1 VEGGARGRSP
11 WNVGAEPV
19 GRQQPWWVG
28 RGLNGSPPAPAVA
41 DAPPPPQPPGNG
53 WDPRGNGFGAHDDRA
68 PARRDHSVAAAA
80 PWLVLAAGTFAI
92 MFASSHWFPSPVL
105 SRVLVPV
112 FGLFATIGASRYL
125 LAKHPD
131 EPWLG
136 GLFVFAVIAKEIAS
150 YLRYSTLVNS
160 YGEVGDASIY
170 NTFGARYWAFW
181 TGRSK
186 LVSILPNVRK
196 SNFLDFFTGVVYY
209 LFGNDMIAGF
219 LVFGLIAFV
228 GSYLWYRATV
238 EAVPFL
244 DKRLY
249 FLVVFFVPSILFWP
263 SSIGKEALMQFAIG
277 STALGTAHL
286 LNGKLIR
293 GLLVAVPG
301 AWLMWV
307 VRPHLLAL
315 VVLGAATAYLLGRG
329 PRASRNAPI
338 SSSLVKPIG
347 MVILT
352 FVVVFAVTQ
361 GAKSLGIQQLSLSG
375 VNSELEKTSI
385 STSQGG
391 SAFNTGN
398 TQLSPLRLPQGMI
411 TVLLRPFPWQA
422 PGFLQKLA
430 SLEGIALLSFAFIRR
445 KSIAVSL
452 RHIRIVPFLF
462 YCWVLT
468 ILYSLTFQ
476 AFGNYGLLDRQR
488 SLVLPALYVLL
499 CLDWR
504 KASEFDDER
513 RELMAERRA
522 EFARGGR

>member
-11 WNVGAEPV
+11 WVVGA
-19 GRQQPWWVG
+19 GDRGRRQQPWWVG
-28 RGLNGSPPAPAVA
+28 RGLDTAPAPPTR
-41 DAPPPPQPPGNG
+41 DLERDEPPPPGNG
-53 WDPRGNGFGAHDDRA
+53 WDAPTNGFGREPVATPRQRSIWAGA
-68 PARRDHSVAAAA
+68 PYFVVAAG
-80 PWLVLAAGTFAI
+80 VFAI
-92 MFASSHWFPSPVL
+92 LFASSHWFPTPGL
-105 SRVLVPV
+105 SRALVPV
-112 FGLFATIGASRYL
+112 FGLFATLGASRYL

-136 GLFVFAVIAKEIAS
+136 WIFVVAVLVKEFAS

-160 YGEVGDASIY
+160 YGEVGDASVFDTY
-170 NTFGARYWAFW
+170 GQRYWKFW
-181 TGRSK
+181 TGRSD

-196 SNFLDFFTGVVYY
+196 SNFLRFFTGVVYY

-219 LVFGLIAFV
+219 LVFGLIAFL
-228 GSYLWYRATV
+228 GSYLWYRAAC

-249 FLVVFFVPSILFWP
+249 FLVVMFVPSILFWP
-263 SSIGKEALMQFAIG
+263 SSIGKEAVMQLAIG
-277 STALGTAHL
+277 SAALATAHI

-293 GLLVAVPG
+293 GLLVGIPG

-315 VVLGAATAYLLGRG
+315 VLLAAGPAYLIGRG
-329 PRASRNAPI
+329 PRARGDAPI
-338 SSSLVKPIG
+338 STSLIRPIG
-347 MVILT
+347 LVVIGFLLA
-352 FVVVFAVTQ
+352 FAVTQ
-361 GAKSLGIQQLSLSG
+361 GAKSLGLPSLTLSS
-375 VNSELEKTSI
+375 VNAELEQTSI

-398 TQLSPLRLPQGMI
+398 TSVSPLRLPQGMV
-411 TVLLRPFPWQA
+411 TVLLRPFPWEA

-430 SLEGIALLSFAFIRR
+430 SLEGIALLAFAFIRR
-445 KSIAVSL
+445 RSIAASL
-452 RHIRIVPFLF
+452 RHIRIVPFLL

-476 AFGNYGLLDRQR
+476 AFGNFGLLDRQR

-504 KASEFDDER
+504 KAREFDDDR
-513 RELMAERRA
+513 RERAEFRRA
-522 EFARGGR
+522 EYARGVR

>member
-1 VEGGARGRSP
+1 MDAGGRGRAP
-11 WNVGAEPV
+11 WFIGAESD
-19 GRQQPWWVG
+19 GRTQPWWVG
-28 RGLNGSPPAPAVA
+28 RGLNGAPPSPVEAE
-41 DAPPPPQPPGNG
+41 PPPPPPGNS
-53 WDPRGNGFGAHDDRA
+53 WDAPTNGSGRHDDGA
-68 PARRDHSVAAAA
+68 PVRRDRSNWVAV
-80 PWLVLAAGTFAI
+80 PWLVLAAGAFAI
-92 MFASSHWFPSPVL
+92 MFASSHWFPTPLL
-105 SRVLVPV
+105 SRALVPV
-112 FGLFATIGASRYL
+112 FGLFAAIGASRYL
-125 LAKHPD
+125 VAKHPD

-136 GLFVFAVIAKEIAS
+136 WLFVVALIAKEFAS

-160 YGEVGDASIY
+160 YGEVGDATVF
-170 NTFGARYWAFW
+170 NTFGQRYWQFW
-181 TGRSK
+181 TGRSN

-196 SNFLDFFTGVVYY
+196 SNFLHFFTGIVYY

-277 STALGTAHL
+277 SAALGTAHL

-293 GLLVAVPG
+293 GLLVGLLG

-315 VVLGAATAYLLGRG
+315 VLLAAGPAYLIGRG
-329 PRASRNAPI
+329 PRARGDAPI
-338 SSSLVKPIG
+338 STSLIRPIG
-347 MVILT
+347 LVVIGFILA
-352 FVVVFAVTQ
+352 FAVTQ
-361 GAKSLGIQQLSLSG
+361 GAKSLGLPSLTLGS
-375 VNSELEKTSI
+375 VNAELEQTSI

-398 TQLSPLRLPQGMI
+398 TSLSPLRLPQGMV
-411 TVLLRPFPWQA
+411 TVLLRPFPWEA
-422 PGFLQKLA
+422 PGFLQKVA
-430 SLEGIALLSFAFIRR
+430 SLEGIALVGFAFLRR
-445 KSIAVSL
+445 KSIAASL

-476 AFGNYGLLDRQR
+476 AFGNFGLLDRQR

-499 CLDWR
+499 CLDWHKVR
-504 KASEFDDER
+504 EFDDEQ
-513 RELMAERRA
+513 RERAEFRRA
-522 EFARGGR
+522 EYARGVR

>member
-1 VEGGARGRSP
+1 MEGGARGRSP
-11 WNVGAEPV
+11 WVVGA
-19 GRQQPWWVG
+19 GGTGARHQPWWVG
-28 RGLNGSPPAPAVA
+28 RGPDGPSAVPTQELERDEPP
-41 DAPPPPQPPGNG
+41 PPGNG
-53 WDPRGNGFGAHDDRA
+53 WDAPTNGFGREPVATPRQRSIWSGA
-68 PARRDHSVAAAA
+68 PYFVVAA
-80 PWLVLAAGTFAI
+80 GIFAI
-92 MFASSHWFPSPVL
+92 LFASSHWFPTPGL
-105 SRVLVPV
+105 SRALVPV
-112 FGLFATIGASRYL
+112 FGLFATLGASRYL

-136 GLFVFAVIAKEIAS
+136 WIFVVAVLVKEFAS

-160 YGEVGDASIY
+160 YGEVGDASVFDTY
-170 NTFGARYWAFW
+170 GQRYWKFW
-181 TGRSK
+181 TGRSN
-186 LVSILPNVRK
+186 LVSILPDVRK
-196 SNFLDFFTGVVYY
+196 SNFLRFFTGIVYY

-228 GSYLWYRATV
+228 GSYLWYRAAC

-249 FLVVFFVPSILFWP
+249 FLVVMFVPSILFWP
-263 SSIGKEALMQFAIG
+263 SSIGKEAVMQFAIG
-277 STALGTAHL
+277 SAALATAHI

-293 GLLVAVPG
+293 GLLVGLPG

-315 VVLGAATAYLLGRG
+315 VLLAAGPAYLIGRG
-329 PRASRNAPI
+329 PRARGDAPI
-338 SSSLVKPIG
+338 STSLIRPIG
-347 MVILT
+347 LVVIGFLLA
-352 FVVVFAVTQ
+352 FAVTQ
-361 GAKSLGIQQLSLSG
+361 GAKSLGLPSLTLGS
-375 VNSELEKTSI
+375 VNAELEQTSI

-398 TQLSPLRLPQGMI
+398 TSLSPLRLPQGMV
-411 TVLLRPFPWQA
+411 TVLLRPFPWEA

-430 SLEGIALLSFAFIRR
+430 SLEGIALVAFAFIRR
-445 KSIAVSL
+445 KSIAASL

-476 AFGNYGLLDRQR
+476 AFGNFGLLDRQR

-504 KASEFDDER
+504 KAREFDNDR
-513 RELMAERRA
+513 RERAEFRRA
-522 EFARGGR
+522 EYARGVR